1 MNLDDARRRTL
12 GSAFGNDSL
21 TYGTLPQWMPD
32 QQVAWRTAAAEL
44 SFMVAPFGA
53 VDGSGLSSQSEQPRS
68 RRGHERLSDRRTRE
82 PVAHIL
88 RKELSILL

>member
-53 VDGSGLSSQSEQPRS
+53 VDGSGLSSQSGFHGCERWLS
-68 RRGHERLSDRRTRE
+68 RNGPMHDNEVRR
-82 PVAHIL
+82 AAAL
-88 RKELSILL
+88 